1 MISSSSIAAASFSVI
16 ATITLLAG
24 CSAPSGDQQ
33 ACDMYAKAKQEMVE
47 SYNASAAV
55 VNADDDAATRRILF
69 ESAYEADNARAA
81 TAVLA
86 RAKASSTE
94 IIDALD
100 ALDELWL
107 RDADEYERL
116 QFEFSNIDL
125 TDACKKLGVT
135 IPPNPTAP
143 AE

>member
-55 VNADDDAATRRILF
+55 VNANTKM
-69 ESAYEADNARAA
+69 ESH
-81 TAVLA
+81 
-86 RAKASSTE
+86 ASHPGRPH
-94 IIDALD
+94 D
-100 ALDELWL
+100 
-107 RDADEYERL
+107 
-116 QFEFSNIDL
+116 
-125 TDACKKLGVT
+125 
-135 IPPNPTAP
+135 P
-143 AE
+143 